1 MEQRLQDIANLF
13 NPLPAMGVGMGVSEM
28 SPYSHYPTHYPY
40 QVWKFVIFKSYHCI
54 LNFELFSKNQLTHP
68 LTTA

>member
-40 QVWKFVIFKSYHCI
+40 QVWKYVFLSMYVNQQKII
-54 LNFELFSKNQLTHP
+54 LHLKLE
-68 LTTA
+68 